1 MDLTW
6 LDFSVAR
13 FQIFLLVFVRII
25 GVIAVS
31 PFFGHRVVISQVKVG
46 FGLLLS
52 VVLFASM
59 PVQIEPEPNLLPFLI
74 LVAKE
79 LILGMLFGYTSRLVF
94 FAVQFAG
101 EIIGIDIG
109 FGIVNIIDP
118 MSAEQISVIG
128 TFKNLIAIV
137 TFLAIDGHHVL
148 LNALT
153 MSFQM
158 LPLGGIYLTPGLGE
172 GIIDLTAGVFVMAVQ
187 MAAPVIT
194 VLFLTSLA
202 LGIIAR
208 TVPQMNVFIVGFPLK
223 IGVGVMMLMLSLP
236 LFQVVLIKL
245 FARIGPN
252 LSMLLTQMQ
261 AP

>member
-31 PFFGHRVVISQVKVG
+31 PFFGHRVIISQTKVG

-52 VVLFASM
+52 VVLFSSM
-59 PVQIEPEPNLLPFLI
+59 PVHIDPEPNLLPFVI
-74 LVAKE
+74 LGVKE
-79 LILGMLFGYTSRLVF
+79 LILGMLFGYTARLVF

-101 EIIGIDIG
+101 ELIGIDIG
-109 FGIVNIIDP
+109 FGVVNIIDP
-118 MSAEQISVIG
+118 MSAEQVSVIG

-137 TFLAIDGHHVL
+137 TFLVIDGHHVL

-153 MSFQM
+153 RSFEM
-158 LPLGGIYLTPGLGE
+158 LPLGGIHLTAGLGE
-172 GIIDLTAGVFVMAVQ
+172 SIIDMTAEVFVMAVQ

-194 VLFLTSLA
+194 SLFLTSLA
-202 LGIIAR
+202 LGIVAR

-223 IGVGVMMLMLSLP
+223 IGIGVAMLMLSLP
-236 LFQVVLIKL
+236 LFQVLLIKL
-245 FARIGPN
+245 FAQIGPN
-252 LSMLLTQMQ
+252 LSTLLRHMQ

>member
-31 PFFGHRVVISQVKVG
+31 PFFGHRVIISQTKVG

-52 VVLFASM
+52 VVLFSSM
-59 PVQIEPEPNLLPFLI
+59 PVQIDPEPNLLPFVI
-74 LVAKE
+74 LGVKE
-79 LILGMLFGYTSRLVF
+79 LILGMLFGYTARLVF

-101 EIIGIDIG
+101 ELIGIDIG
-109 FGIVNIIDP
+109 FGVVNIIDP
-118 MSAEQISVIG
+118 MSAEQVSVIG

-137 TFLAIDGHHVL
+137 TFLVIDGHHVL

-153 MSFQM
+153 RSFEM
-158 LPLGGIYLTPGLGE
+158 LPLGGIHLTAGLGE
-172 GIIDLTAGVFVMAVQ
+172 SIIDMTAEVFVMAVQ

-194 VLFLTSLA
+194 SLFLTSLA
-202 LGIIAR
+202 LGIVAR

-223 IGVGVMMLMLSLP
+223 IGIGVAMLMLSLP
-236 LFQVVLIKL
+236 LFQVLLIKL
-245 FARIGPN
+245 FAQIGPN
-252 LSMLLTQMQ
+252 LSTLLRHMQ

>member
-13 FQIFLLVFVRII
+13 FQVFLLVFVRII

-31 PFFGHRVVISQVKVG
+31 PFFGHRVIISQAKVG
-46 FGLLLS
+46 LGL
-52 VVLFASM
+52 VIAITLFSSM
-59 PVQIEPEPNLLPFLI
+59 PVELDPEPDLLPYVI
-74 LVAKE
+74 LAAKE
-79 LILGMLFGYTSRLVF
+79 LILGMLFGYTARLVF
-94 FAVQFAG
+94 YAVQFAG

-109 FGIVNIIDP
+109 FGVVNIIDP
-118 MSAEQISVIG
+118 LSAEQISVIG

-148 LNALT
+148 LNALIK
-153 MSFQM
+153 SFDM
-158 LPLGGIYLTPGLGE
+158 LPLGGIHLSAGVGE
-172 GIIDLTAGVFVMAVQ
+172 GIIDASAQVFVMAIQ

-194 VLFLTSLA
+194 ALFMTSLA
-202 LGIIAR
+202 LGIVAR

-223 IGVGVMMLMLSLP
+223 IGVGVAMLMITLP
-236 LFQVVLIKL
+236 LFQVILIKM
-245 FARIGPN
+245 FANIGPN

>member
-13 FQIFLLVFVRII
+13 WQVFLLVFVRII

-31 PFFGHRVVISQVKVG
+31 PFFGHRVIISQAKVG
-46 FGLLLS
+46 LGL
-52 VVLFASM
+52 VIAVTLFSSM
-59 PVQIEPEPNLLPFLI
+59 PVHIEPETEFLPYLI

-79 LILGMLFGYTSRLVF
+79 LILGMLFGYTARLVF

-109 FGIVNIIDP
+109 FGVVNIIDP
-118 MSAEQISVIG
+118 LSAEQISVIA

-148 LNALT
+148 LNALIEI
-153 MSFQM
+153 FHM
-158 LPLGGIYLTPGLGE
+158 LPLGGILLSSGVGE
-172 GIIDLTAGVFVMAVQ
+172 GIIDMTAQVFIMAIQ
-187 MAAPVIT
+187 ISAPVIT
-194 VLFLTSLA
+194 ALFLTSLA
-202 LGIIAR
+202 LGIVAR

-223 IGVGVMMLMLSLP
+223 IGVGVAMIMITLP

-245 FARIGPN
+245 FSDIGPN
-252 LSMLLTQMQ
+252 LSLLLTQMQ
-261 AP
+261 MP

>member
-31 PFFGHRVVISQVKVG
+31 PFFGHRIIISQTKVG
-46 FGLLLS
+46 LGLLLS
-52 VVLFASM
+52 VVLFSSM
-59 PVQIEPEPNLLPFLI
+59 PVHIEPEPHLLPYLI
-74 LVAKE
+74 LGVKE
-79 LILGMLFGYTSRLVF
+79 LILGMLFGYTARLVF
-94 FAVQFAG
+94 FAVQFTG

-109 FGIVNIIDP
+109 FGVVNIIDP

-153 MSFQM
+153 RSFDM
-158 LPLGGIYLTPGLGE
+158 LPLGGIHLTPGLGE
-172 GIIDLTAGVFVMAVQ
+172 GIIDMTAAVFVMAVQ

-194 VLFLTSLA
+194 ALFLTSLA

-208 TVPQMNVFIVGFPLK
+208 TVPQMNVFVVGFPLK
-223 IGVGVMMLMLSLP
+223 IGIGVMMLMISLP

-245 FARIGPN
+245 FADIGPN
-252 LSMLLTQMQ
+252 LSMLMTQMQ

>member
-13 FQIFLLVFVRII
+13 FQVFLLVFIRII

-31 PFFGHRVVISQVKVG
+31 PFFGHRVIISQAKVG
-46 FGLLLS
+46 LGLIIAAT
-52 VVLFASM
+52 LFSSM
-59 PVQIEPEPNLLPFLI
+59 PVQLDPEPNLLPYVI
-74 LVAKE
+74 LAAKE
-79 LILGMLFGYTSRLVF
+79 LILGMLFGYTARLVF

-109 FGIVNIIDP
+109 FGVVNIIDP
-118 MSAEQISVIG
+118 LSAEQISVIG

-137 TFLAIDGHHVL
+137 TFLVINGHHVI
-148 LNALT
+148 LNALIQ
-153 MSFQM
+153 SFEM
-158 LPLGGIYLTPGLGE
+158 LPLGGIHLSAGLGS
-172 GIIDLTAGVFVMAVQ
+172 GIIEMTAQVFIMAIQ
-187 MAAPVIT
+187 MSAPVIT
-194 VLFLTSLA
+194 ALFMTSLA
-202 LGIIAR
+202 LGIVAR

-223 IGVGVMMLMLSLP
+223 IGIGVAMLMISLP
-236 LFQVVLIKL
+236 LFQVVLVKM
-245 FARIGPN
+245 FADIGPN